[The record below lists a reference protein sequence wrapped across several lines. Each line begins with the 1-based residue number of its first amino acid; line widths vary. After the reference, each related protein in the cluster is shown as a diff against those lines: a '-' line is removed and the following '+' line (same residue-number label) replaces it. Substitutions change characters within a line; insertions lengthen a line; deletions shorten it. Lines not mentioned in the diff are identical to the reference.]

1 MVRSDPEG
9 GGDVD
14 PPVEADGAAA
24 GGEEAVP
31 VRHDA
36 ALQQQPGE
44 QEDRAADVCLAGKY
58 SYTIHRITSHLCHRL
73 SAHVI

>member
-1 MVRSDPEG
+1 MVPSDPEG

-44 QEDRAADVCLAGKY
+44 QEDRAADVCLAGTY
-58 SYTIHRITSHLCHRL
+58 AYTIHRITSHLYQRL
-73 SAHVI
+73 SKR

>member
-44 QEDRAADVCLAGKY
+44 QEDRAADVCLAGAY
-58 SYTIHRITSHLCHRL
+58 SYTIHRITSHLYQRL
-73 SAHVI
+73 SVQII